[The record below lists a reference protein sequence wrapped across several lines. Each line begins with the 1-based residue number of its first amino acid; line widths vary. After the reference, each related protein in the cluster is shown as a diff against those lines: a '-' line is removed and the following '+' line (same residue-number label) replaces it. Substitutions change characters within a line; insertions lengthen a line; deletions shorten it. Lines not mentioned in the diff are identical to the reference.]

1 MTAAALPVERT
12 SRGVLVAL
20 AGYLLCIVGANAA
33 LDRWGMVTV
42 VGTMLPAGVW
52 FAGASFTMRDIVDDL
67 GGRTWVLAGILVG
80 GAVSFVFAPNYAI
93 ASAVAFL
100 LSETFDWLVYRP
112 LRDRRWWAAVVASNV
127 VGSTADS
134 LLFLWLAF
142 GSVTGWLSLT
152 VAKALMTIPFLPVMA
167 WWRRRRV
174 EGSVAAELSGA

>member
-1 MTAAALPVERT
+1 
-12 SRGVLVAL
+12 
-20 AGYLLCIVGANAA
+20 
-33 LDRWGMVTV
+33 
-42 VGTMLPAGVW
+42 
-52 FAGASFTMRDIVDDL
+52 
-67 GGRTWVLAGILVG
+67 
-80 GAVSFVFAPNYAI
+80 
-93 ASAVAFL
+93 
-100 LSETFDWLVYRP
+100 
-112 LRDRRWWAAVVASNV
+112 VASNV